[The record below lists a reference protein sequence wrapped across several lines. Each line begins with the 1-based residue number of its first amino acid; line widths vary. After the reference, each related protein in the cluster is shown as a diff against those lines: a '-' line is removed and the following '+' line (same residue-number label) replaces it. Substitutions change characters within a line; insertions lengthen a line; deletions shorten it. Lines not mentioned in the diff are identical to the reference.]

1 MTDEKQEIPWN
12 TEEVRKQLKEA
23 FEKNSETDL
32 LKILK
37 QNSFLFYDLFSRK
50 WGIQPIFHEVSFGK
64 LRCDFLWLNDNSSGP
79 EWVLVEIEKPK
90 LQLFKKNGEPT
101 SEFYHAK
108 EQVNSWR
115 KYFEENPQSKK
126 EIFGAV
132 AQFRYILVVG
142 DKNEWNNENNSRW
155 RIEHH
160 KRDTVTEI
168 RSSDV
173 FFKALKYLEEI
184 PEQFWSFA
192 EKPVTRNC
200 SELREYWMNFGNYMD
215 TWRKII
221 T

>member
-1 MTDEKQEIPWN
+1 MTDQNQEIPWN
-12 TEEVRKQLKEA
+12 AKEVKQQLQEA
-23 FEKNSETDL
+23 FENNSEIDL
-32 LKILK
+32 LRILK
-37 QNSFLFYDLFSRK
+37 QNSFLFYDLYNRRRSVE
-50 WGIQPIFHEVSFGK
+50 PIFHEVSFGN
-64 LRCDFLWLNDNSSGP
+64 LRCDFLWLNDASSGP
-79 EWVLVEIEKPK
+79 EWVFVEIEKPRLK
-90 LQLFKKNGEPT
+90 LFKKNGDPT
-101 SEFYHAK
+101 HEFSHAI
-108 EQVNSWR
+108 EQVKSWR
-115 KYFEENPQSKK
+115 RYFEENPASKK
-126 EIFGAV
+126 ETFGAV

-142 DKNEWNNENNSRW
+142 DKNEWTNENNSRW

-160 KRDTVTEI
+160 KRDTVIEI

-184 PEQFWSFA
+184 PKQFWGFA